1 MMLILF
7 SVEPKLT
14 NEVRLC
20 GITDRWHGRNEKP
33 GSTRLAR
40 RVASANVDAFL
51 RVIKSSDAHNAPC
64 APSGA
69 VLAKLLA

>member
-7 SVEPKLT
+7 SVEPRLT

-33 GSTRLAR
+33 GSTRLSR
-40 RVASANVDAFL
+40 RVASANVDASL
-51 RVIKSSDAHNAPC
+51 RVIKSSDAR
-64 APSGA
+64 
-69 VLAKLLA
+69 